1 MIPAVSRPIRTNAP
15 CFPGK
20 RDGHLAAVPALEFVV
35 GVAPAPIFGDGGDR
49 RIVDDCIVVIAHREH
64 GRECDLGGRGLE
76 ETLSS
81 IPSLCVG
88 GRQQV
93 QYILNWYGMYRASTE
108 HIQMAATTEVNDYSM
123 SSLLIGVIAL
133 ALSSCVPKSLTDAFQ
148 IDKRTSAML
157 VPSARFHPL
166 PWQLSVDSWRPTAK
180 IRKHH
185 ASSPRPFFC
194 DQRSG
199 KGGDDDAASG
209 DGRRWL
215 LPHVVVAPW
224 ARALLIFGLGY
235 GLGGASAPGWQ
246 RQSRVAS
253 RVGATRIALI
263 VLVLRDVWRSTP
275 QWAKPRIAK
284 YGRNVINFLSVP
296 FRKKSVRYLD
306 ETDVEDGD
314 DITDISNIATK
325 IQSAVSLSASVVH

>member
-1 MIPAVSRPIRTNAP
+1 
-15 CFPGK
+15 
-20 RDGHLAAVPALEFVV
+20 
-35 GVAPAPIFGDGGDR
+35 
-49 RIVDDCIVVIAHREH
+49 
-64 GRECDLGGRGLE
+64 
-76 ETLSS
+76 
-81 IPSLCVG
+81 
-88 GRQQV
+88 
-93 QYILNWYGMYRASTE
+93 
-108 HIQMAATTEVNDYSM
+108 
-123 SSLLIGVIAL
+123 
-133 ALSSCVPKSLTDAFQ
+133 
-148 IDKRTSAML
+148 ML

-166 PWQLSVDSWRPTAK
+166 CSVDSSRPTAK
-180 IRKHH
+180 IRKRHT
-185 ASSPRPFFC
+185 SSPRPFFC
-194 DQRSG
+194 DQRYG

-209 DGRRWL
+209 DGRRGL

-253 RVGATRIALI
+253 RIGATRIALF

-306 ETDVEDGD
+306 ETDVDDGD
-314 DITDISNIATK
+314 DITDISNVATK